1 MGYNAD
7 MGFPCYSATVNYD
20 VVLTDSERASLAC
33 LLGTG
38 LQEEEGELSGPA
50 SAN

>member
-20 VVLTDSERASLAC
+20 VILTDSERASLAC
-33 LLGTG
+33 LLSTG
-38 LQEEEGELSGPA
+38 LQEGEVELSGPA
-50 SAN
+50 GAN